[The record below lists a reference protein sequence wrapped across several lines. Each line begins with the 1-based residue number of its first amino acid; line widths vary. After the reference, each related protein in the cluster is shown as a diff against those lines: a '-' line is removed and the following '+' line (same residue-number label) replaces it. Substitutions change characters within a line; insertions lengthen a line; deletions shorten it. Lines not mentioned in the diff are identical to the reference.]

1 MKATIYMVTITSY
14 TAADNN
20 IYSDVKTFADEQQAI
35 DCYDRTCDQQRGEC
49 QWGEYA
55 DNEDHA
61 DDYQYPYTDNH
72 LTEEREAGGY
82 VLTYEASSEAYEGY
96 RVQVKLEK
104 QEVEIAYAT
113 DRRKYGMTLKEIR
126 DEIAAFTGDNK
137 SDAMAKA
144 RVFAHHISIANVCS
158 IRLSFGK
165 YSRTEN
171 GKTVYYGENRDT
183 LHIEWTDLDGDS
195 DTFSIIE

>member
-1 MKATIYMVTITSY
+1 MVTMTSY
-14 TAADNN
+14 TASDNN
-20 IYSDVKTFADEQQAI
+20 IYNNTWTYDNEEEARQQYISLRDEQSEECRWGADYDNDDHTD
-35 DCYDRTCDQQRGEC
+35 DC
-49 QWGEYA
+49 EY
-55 DNEDHA
+55 
-61 DDYQYPYTDNH
+61 TFS
-72 LTEEREAGGY
+72 EREDEDGN
-82 VLTYEASSEAYEGY
+82 TYEASSEAYEGY

-144 RVFAHHISIANVCS
+144 GVFAHHISIANVCR

-183 LHIEWTDLDGDS
+183 LNFDYRDTDGDWHH
-195 DTFSIIE
+195 FAIIE

>member
-1 MKATIYMVTITSY
+1 MKTKIYIVASTNIESTKAFTNKLLAQDYRDELQESESRDKVTITEQE
-14 TAADNN
+14 
-20 IYSDVKTFADEQQAI
+20 IDVPF
-35 DCYDRTCDQQRGEC
+35 
-49 QWGEYA
+49 
-55 DNEDHA
+55 
-61 DDYQYPYTDNH
+61 
-72 LTEEREAGGY
+72 
-82 VLTYEASSEAYEGY
+82 
-96 RVQVKLEK
+96 
-104 QEVEIAYAT
+104 AT

-144 RVFAHHISIANVCS
+144 KIFAHHISIANVCR

-171 GKTVYYGENRDT
+171 GETVYYGENRDT
-183 LHIEWTDLDGDS
+183 LHIKWIDQDGDS

>member
-1 MKATIYMVTITSY
+1 MKATIYMVTMTSY
-14 TAADNN
+14 TTSDNN
-20 IYSDVKTFADEQQAI
+20 LYNNTWTYDNEEEARQQYISLRDEQSEECRWGADYDNDDHTD
-35 DCYDRTCDQQRGEC
+35 DC
-49 QWGEYA
+49 EY
-55 DNEDHA
+55 
-61 DDYQYPYTDNH
+61 TFS
-72 LTEEREAGGY
+72 EREDEDGN
-82 VLTYEASSEAYEGY
+82 TYEASSEAYEGY
-96 RVQVKLEK
+96 RVQVKMEC
-104 QEVEIAYAT
+104 QEVEISYAT

-144 RVFAHHISIANVCS
+144 KIFAHHISIANVCR

-171 GKTVYYGENRDT
+171 GEVVYYGENRDT
-183 LHIEWTDLDGDS
+183 LHIQWIDQDGDS

>member
-1 MKATIYMVTITSY
+1 MKATIYMVTMTSY
-14 TAADNN
+14 TASDNN
-20 IYSDVKTFADEQQAI
+20 LYSDTWT
-35 DCYDRTCDQQRGEC
+35 Y
-49 QWGEYA
+49 
-55 DNEDHA
+55 DNEDEARQQYISLRDEQSEECRWGA
-61 DDYQYPYTDNH
+61 DYDNDDHTDDCEYTFS
-72 LTEEREAGGY
+72 EREDEDGN
-82 VLTYEASSEAYEGY
+82 TYEASSEAYEGY

-144 RVFAHHISIANVCS
+144 RVFAHHISIANVCR

-171 GKTVYYGENRDT
+171 GETVYYGENRDT
-183 LHIEWTDLDGDS
+183 LHIKWTDLDGDS